1 MINEEL
7 KNDEAEATQTAAD
20 APLAEDT
27 AADKPTETVTEQKPD
42 ADPEVSE
49 NPETADAANADD
61 DAVDAAGDDVESDEP
76 TVGTEK
82 KTVKEKAPKGGAKAK
97 GMSKTFKLVYY
108 PVLALVALLMIVFS
122 VVDGVFG
129 YKPSKY
135 NADFYTAVN
144 AHIAGLGGTRSQMA
158 STGTEAARKYIVD
171 TLDANG
177 FALADEVKAGE
188 DSDDEPVTT
197 VTDFVKTSGIAVPT
211 VTVMTAVPTAELQTK
226 MGVGSY
232 LVGAELSDVVAV
244 IPSEKTAKGE
254 QSGAVII
261 TVRYDTRTDTAGATG
276 NAAFVATA
284 MQSLIKF
291 VADEKKFDNDIV
303 VVFTEELGESYGSY
317 VFFDAFKGFNGVV
330 SRAIAGV
337 SLDAYGNAG
346 TLALTDSSNAGLDYI
361 NLYTKASGTVF
372 NSSIA
377 EACVPDTLMQRGSTD
392 AFAYADIPA
401 VQVAVVGGIDAAQS
415 ARDSVNNVSSAILHQ
430 QAELFG
436 GFASAFGNASKD
448 FAVDDGA
455 LAVFSYFDW
464 GTVAYNDIAA
474 YVIAALTV
482 ALIAAAIAVIAVK
495 KTFSVKKLFIALG
508 VELLVLASSVVAL
521 FGAYF
526 LVTLMLTGFGVLPI
540 HAITQIRHFNAG
552 ILIAAMLVATAA
564 AFGFTT
570 LYKKLFKVTSSDVAR
585 GTTLMF
591 GFAAA
596 IMGFAAPQFSY
607 IAAWVGLLGVALLL
621 VTALLNGTLKDKLGF
636 GFDRLFVY
644 TLPFI
649 VCAPLMFSSI
659 AAMIALL
666 PTVLLPFVITP
677 FVAALG
683 VAVPYLDRTQ
693 PLLDKVAKKLPMRT
707 LRIERVVTEKVE
719 DRAKKGKFTERT
731 VKRIDKEKVAV
742 NYKNYFG
749 ISAVAVIGCVVALF
763 SGAFGVSY
771 GKTLTAPHSYAEAV
785 YNDAIVYEW
794 SQSGGTT
801 TQKIIVDDLIAYKY
815 IRYAVPD
822 LVWDPTNR
830 YYYKTVSYNTSD
842 IIASKPTVKK
852 DGDGHY
858 TVDTFDGPRSTVTL
872 TIPSASQVTKITVT
886 NSRGIEY
893 EYEFASVDEI
903 KLALPYGFGDFTLD
917 IEGDSPSTVKYEEQ
931 RAVTAD
937 SPDNALANVDEWNEV
952 LQYYRDSYIAS
963 DLRGGIV
970 LKCDFSL

>member
-1 MINEEL
+1 MSNEEL
-7 KNDEAEATQTAAD
+7 KNDEAEVAQTAA
-20 APLAEDT
+20 AVPPAEEAET
-27 AADKPTETVTEQKPD
+27 EKPTEEASAQAESGD
-42 ADPEVSE
+42 AVSE
-49 NPETADAANADD
+49 NADAAEKHDD
-61 DAVDAAGDDVESDEP
+61 PVEPVAAP
-76 TVGTEK
+76 EK
-82 KTVKEKAPKGGAKAK
+82 KPEKVKASKGGAKAK
-97 GMSKTFKLVYY
+97 GMSRLFKLVYY

-135 NADFYTAVN
+135 DADFYNAVN
-144 AHIAGLGGTRSQMA
+144 AHIAGLGGVRSQM
-158 STGTEAARKYIVD
+158 SSSGTEAARNYIVD
-171 TLDANG
+171 TLDKNG
-177 FALADEVKAGE
+177 FALADEVKEGE
-188 DSDDEPVTT
+188 DNDDPITT
-197 VTDFVKTSGIAVPT
+197 VTDFVRSSGIAVPT
-211 VTVMTAVPTAELQTK
+211 VTVMTAIPTAELQTE
-226 MGVGSY
+226 MGVDSY
-232 LVGAELSDVVAV
+232 LVGAEVSDVVAV
-244 IPSEKTAKGE
+244 IPSEKTANGE
-254 QSGAVII
+254 QSGAVVI

-284 MQSLIKF
+284 MQSLIKY
-291 VADEKKFDNDIV
+291 VADDVKFDNDIV
-303 VVFTEELGESYGSY
+303 VVFTEEFGEAYGSY
-317 VFFDAFKGFNGVV
+317 VFFDAFKGFNDVV
-330 SRAIAGV
+330 SRARAGI

-361 NLYTKASGTVF
+361 NLYTKASGTAF

-377 EACVPDTLMQRGSTD
+377 EASVPEALLQRGSTA
-392 AFAYADIPA
+392 AFAHADIPA
-401 VQVAVVGGIDAAQS
+401 VQVAVVGGIEAAQS
-415 ARDSVNNVSSAILHQ
+415 VLDSADSVSSAILHQ
-430 QAELFG
+430 QAKLFG
-436 GFASAFGNASKD
+436 GFASVFGNSAKD
-448 FAVDDGA
+448 LGAADGA

-464 GTVAYNDIAA
+464 GTVAYNNVAA
-474 YVIAALTV
+474 YVIAAITV

-495 KTFSVKKLFIALG
+495 KSFSVKKLFIALG
-508 VELLVLASSVVAL
+508 VELLVIASSLVAL

-552 ILIAAMLVATAA
+552 ILIAAMLVSTAA
-564 AFGFTT
+564 AFGFST
-570 LYKKLFKVTSSDVAR
+570 LYKKLFKVTSSDMAR
-585 GTTLMF
+585 GTTLLF
-591 GFAAA
+591 SFVAA
-596 IMGFAAPQFSY
+596 IMGFAVPQFSY
-607 IAAWVGLLGVALLL
+607 ITAWGGLLGVALLL
-621 VTALLNGTLKDKLGF
+621 VTALLNGKLKESFGF

-644 TLPFI
+644 TMPFVI
-649 VCAPLMFSSI
+649 CAPLVFSSI

-666 PTVLLPFVITP
+666 PMILLPLVMTP

-683 VAVPYLDRTQ
+683 TAVPYLDRTQ
-693 PLLDKVAKKLPMRT
+693 PMLDKVAKKLPKRT

-731 VKRIDKEKVAV
+731 VKRVDKEKVAV

-749 ISAVAVIGCVVALF
+749 ISVVAVIGCVVALF
-763 SGAFGVSY
+763 SGGFGVSY

-822 LVWDPTNR
+822 LVWDSANE

-842 IIASKPTVKK
+842 IIASKPNVQKN
-852 DGDGHY
+852 GEGHY

-872 TIPSASQVTKITVT
+872 TIPSASAITKITVT
-886 NSRGIEY
+886 NSRGIDY
-893 EYEFASVDEI
+893 EYEFASAEEI
-903 KLALPYGFGDFTLD
+903 TLALPYGFGDFTMA
-917 IEGDSPSTVKYEEQ
+917 IEGASPSAVKYEEQ
-931 RAVTAD
+931 RAVTAS

-952 LQYYRDSYIAS
+952 LQYYRDSDIAN